1 MGTGVIFREWQSPLF
16 TKIPVCVG
24 VTIVGLQPTC
34 RPSVFVLLDESCD
47 KIVNCLSCLMFR
59 RTGLCMVIEQ
69 FALCY
74 VYIMITEYL
83 HRVCSSYF
91 ELRREVIAT
100 GMRINFQTR
109 LGIGI

>member
-1 MGTGVIFREWQSPLF
+1 
-16 TKIPVCVG
+16 
-24 VTIVGLQPTC
+24 
-34 RPSVFVLLDESCD
+34 
-47 KIVNCLSCLMFR
+47 
-59 RTGLCMVIEQ
+59 MVIEQ